1 MKSYNQEKRKKAV
14 ALHYNLDRTEEAPRV
29 KAKGAGFVAEEIIQR
44 AKENGIPIQE
54 DPALVEILARLD
66 LDQQIPT
73 ELFEVVAEILAM
85 VYQLEKRTSF
95 DEKRKS

>member
-14 ALHYNLDRTEEAPRV
+14 ALHYNLDGTEKAPRV

-54 DPALVEILARLD
+54 DPALVEILANLD

-85 VYQLEKRTSF
+85 VYQLEKRTSV